1 MMVLSQVR
9 WGSNREDNNNS
20 IKRDILRTPP
30 HGHGHS
36 RCMFYN
42 YLLFFFIIFLQVTIS
57 FYYIIDVKYE
67 TKYLNLFLIAK
78 LFIHV

>member
-36 RCMFYN
+36 RCMFLILFSK
-42 YLLFFFIIFLQVTIS
+42 LLFVSFHRTILLLM
-57 FYYIIDVKYE
+57 
-67 TKYLNLFLIAK
+67 LNMKQKVF
-78 LFIHV
+78 